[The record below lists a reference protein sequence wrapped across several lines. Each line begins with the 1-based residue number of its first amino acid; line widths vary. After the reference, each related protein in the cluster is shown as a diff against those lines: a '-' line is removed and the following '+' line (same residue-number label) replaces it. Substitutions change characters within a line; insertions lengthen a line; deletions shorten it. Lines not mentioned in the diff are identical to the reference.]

1 MKFKL
6 FEKKVISNSNPKKSV
21 AEKSNAKKT
30 TSKTPVKISAKL
42 PIKTSIKPTLTM
54 VKSKNDI
61 MNLLELINIRKI
73 IREVLQE
80 ELAQLK
86 INPIYSSTSGPS
98 VLEKRKSKLV
108 NKNNDVIYEDD
119 PMDIDLVRKDEENS
133 KDLLAV
139 KGDVNGINIQT
150 LADTCANIS
159 FLRTEDCEELGI
171 EVDTSKRRKISG
183 ASGEGETVG
192 IARNVSVRLAAGCII
207 KDNFAVISGYKHRE
221 IALSRNCLKHY
232 NYFVD
237 ESREHIG
244 FTCKGKNFFIP
255 IVPDENRRKV

>member
-1 MKFKL
+1 MTIMKFKL
-6 FEKKVISNSNPKKSV
+6 YEKKVISNSNPKKSA

-42 PIKTSIKPTLTM
+42 PIKPTLTM
-54 VKSKNDI
+54 VKSKDDI

-86 INPIYSSTSGPS
+86 INPIYSSASGPS
-98 VLEKRKSKLV
+98 VLEKTKSKLV

-119 PMDIDLVRKDEENS
+119 PMDIDLVRKDGENS

-150 LADTCANIS
+150 LADTCTNIS
-159 FLRTEDCEELGI
+159 FLRTED
-171 EVDTSKRRKISG
+171 
-183 ASGEGETVG
+183 
-192 IARNVSVRLAAGCII
+192 
-207 KDNFAVISGYKHRE
+207 
-221 IALSRNCLKHY
+221 
-232 NYFVD
+232 
-237 ESREHIG
+237 
-244 FTCKGKNFFIP
+244 
-255 IVPDENRRKV
+255 